1 MGIPRPALV
10 IFHGGLGTGEAE
22 RLMAEARAA
31 AARNTARTAL
41 AAGFE
46 AVIVATD
53 EPDAFPDDLPNVYVD
68 PDSRHPGP
76 FDFAARLKEIV
87 GRYGLEKPAVMGSG
101 SVPLLGV
108 EEFQLIAEQ
117 LEQRDRRFVTNNF
130 FSADL
135 TAWTPGEAIFEVGE
149 FVRDN
154 ALPRRLRD
162 DAGLAPVVL
171 PRTTATQFDLDT
183 PTDLA
188 ILALD
193 ETAPPELARAAAPL
207 ADRCG
212 PLRELMRLLCDRTAE
227 IVVAGRVGSQAW
239 QYLERETAC
248 RVRLFSEERG
258 MAAAGPTHRARSL
271 LGYLVEEVGV
281 RRFFALMATLGDAF
295 VCDTRVLE
303 AHLGLQPTREDRFQ
317 SDLFAW
323 ERIEDPWL
331 REFTRAAAEAAL
343 PVVLGGHSL
352 VSGGIMALN
361 DVAWREHDRRLGL
374 A

>member
-68 PDSRHPGP
+68 PDSRRPGP
-76 FDFAARLKEIV
+76 FDFAGRLKEIV
-87 GRYGLEKPAVMGSG
+87 SRYGLEKPAVMGSG

-135 TAWTPGEAIFEVGE
+135 TAWTPGEAIFEVGD
-149 FVRDN
+149 FARDN

-207 ADRCG
+207 AGRCE

-258 MAAAGPTHRARSL
+258 LAAAGPGHRARSL

-323 ERIEDPWL
+323 DRIEDPWL
-331 REFTRAAAEAAL
+331 REFTRAAAEAAF

-361 DVAWREHDRRLGL
+361 DIAWREHDRRLGL